1 MKKLFVLFL
10 FLAGLHCTAVA
21 QNDSTGVEITIID
34 SYITPEL
41 PHTFILSFFT
51 SDSCTSSLKLG
62 DRYTYKVSEKPADS
76 HKIEIDLTNLKF
88 DSLLI
93 HYTITATDR
102 NKKEFSQSFETILSD
117 ESLLVKNK
125 NLNLFN
131 ICCMGG
137 TIFGLPSP
145 TYVIMNNRSY
155 LALSK
160 EIPLFSF
167 YSGGYNYPSAYLSV
181 EYKYIPKFEA
191 KHQLGLGYKQVYQ
204 LPVIEFIA
212 PGAGYFTNFKGNY
225 GLSFETSIGLFKFY
239 NVFTVYTRYRYNQF
253 IGDEKSHFH
262 EISIGLYSNFFSLN
276 L

>member
-1 MKKLFVLFL
+1 M
-10 FLAGLHCTAVA
+10 HCTVVA
-21 QNDSTGVEITIID
+21 QNDTTGVEITIID

-41 PHTFILSFFT
+41 PHTFVLSFFT
-51 SDSCTSSLKLG
+51 SDSCTSVLKLG
-62 DRYTYKVSEKPADS
+62 DKYTYKVSEKPTDS
-76 HKIEIDLTNLKF
+76 HKIEIDLTSLKF

-125 NLNLFN
+125 NFNLFN

-145 TYVIMNNRSY
+145 TYVIMDNRSY

-181 EYKYIPKFEA
+181 EYKYIPKFDA

-204 LPVIEFIA
+204 LPVIEYIA

-225 GLSFETSIGLFKFY
+225 GLSFETSLGLFKFY
-239 NVFTVYTRYRYNQF
+239 NVFTLYTRYRYNQF

>member
-1 MKKLFVLFL
+1 MKKLFILFL
-10 FLAGLHCTAVA
+10 LLTGLHCTAMA
-21 QNDSTGVEITIID
+21 QNDTTGVEITIID
-34 SYITPEL
+34 SYITPEV
-41 PHTFILSFFT
+41 PHTFVLSFFT
-51 SDSCTSSLKLG
+51 SDSCTASLKLG
-62 DRYTYKVSEKPADS
+62 NKYIYKVSEKPADS
-76 HKIEIDLTNLKF
+76 HKIEVDLTSLKF

-93 HYTITATDR
+93 HYTITAIDKD
-102 NKKEFSQSFETILSD
+102 KKKYSQSFETILSD
-117 ESLLVKNK
+117 ESLLVANK
-125 NLNLFN
+125 DLNLFN

-145 TYVIMNNRSY
+145 TYVLMNGKDY
-155 LALSK
+155 FALSK

-167 YSGGYNYPSAYLSV
+167 YSGGYNYPSSYLSV

-191 KHQLGLGYKQVYQ
+191 KHQLGVGYKYVFQ
-204 LPVIEFIA
+204 LPVVEYAA
-212 PGAGYFTNFKGNY
+212 PGAGYFTNFLGNY